1 MKKAVSDHHHL
12 QVYKNKPMWKSVSSA
27 SESGS
32 GTDNK
37 MEIRKIQNIKLSMH
51 TETVNVYTKFTI

>member
-1 MKKAVSDHHHL
+1 M
-12 QVYKNKPMWKSVSSA
+12 YKNKPMWKSVSSA
-27 SESGS
+27 SERGS

-37 MEIRKIQNIKLSMH
+37 METRKVQNIKLSMH

>member
-1 MKKAVSDHHHL
+1 M
-12 QVYKNKPMWKSVSSA
+12 YKNKPMWKSVSSA
-27 SESGS
+27 SERGS

-37 MEIRKIQNIKLSMH
+37 METRKVQNIKSSMH